1 VRDLAAGF
9 SRLLCRDADE
19 IRQHSWRQ
27 GLNNHVSCGSFSWL
41 TFLSEGYMRFFRRVR
56 YVSCIFMMYG
66 LYAKCVMSS
75 SDIVD
80 LESPLNQSWKTDMSD
95 SLALNF
101 LNYHYRVGTYFI
113 VRDVQALL
121 RLAQA
126 RINRLHFI
134 SVMIVCWAS
143 EQISLTGRIVT
154 NRCLQTNTRKG
165 MPETKTLCLKIREKF
180 WSDRLTHYSR
190 DVIIRWIH
198 NTQFTV
204 LVFKRVVAT
213 ASFRTS

>member
-1 VRDLAAGF
+1 
-9 SRLLCRDADE
+9 
-19 IRQHSWRQ
+19 
-27 GLNNHVSCGSFSWL
+27 
-41 TFLSEGYMRFFRRVR
+41 
-56 YVSCIFMMYG
+56 
-66 LYAKCVMSS
+66 
-75 SDIVD
+75 
-80 LESPLNQSWKTDMSD
+80 MSD

-180 WSDRLTHYSR
+180 
-190 DVIIRWIH
+190 
-198 NTQFTV
+198 
-204 LVFKRVVAT
+204 
-213 ASFRTS
+213 